1 MRNCYVKV
9 GISKDTGRKYY
20 ALVVEYC
27 GGERKMFFFSKKVD
41 FLSLLNLSPSEFDA
55 LDVGDYE
62 IK

>member
-1 MRNCYVKV
+1 MRNCYVRIGV
-9 GISKDTGRKYY
+9 SKDTGRKYY
-20 ALVVEYC
+20 ALVVEYR

-55 LDVGDYE
+55 LDVRDYE

>member
-1 MRNCYVKV
+1 MRNCYVRV

-20 ALVVEYC
+20 ALVVEYS
-27 GGERKMFFFSKKVD
+27 GGSRKMFFFSKKVD

-55 LDVGDYE
+55 LEVGDYE

>member
-1 MRNCYVKV
+1 MKSCYVRIGV
-9 GISKDTGRKYY
+9 SKDTGRKYC

-27 GGERKMFFFSKKVD
+27 GGARKMFFFSKKVD

-55 LDVGDYE
+55 LDVGDYD

>member
-1 MRNCYVKV
+1 MSNCYVKV

-41 FLSLLNLSPSEFDA
+41 FLTLLNLSPSEFDA
-55 LDVGDYE
+55 LDVGDYAIE
-62 IK
+62 

>member
-20 ALVVEYC
+20 ALVVEYSE
-27 GGERKMFFFSKKVD
+27 GKRKMYFFSKKVD
-41 FLSLLNLSPSEFDA
+41 FLSLLNLTPSEFEA
-55 LDVGDYE
+55 LEVGDYE

>member
-9 GISKDTGRKYY
+9 GISKDSGRKYY
-20 ALVVEYC
+20 ALVVEY
-27 GGERKMFFFSKKVD
+27 GDGARKMFFFSKKLD

>member
-27 GGERKMFFFSKKVD
+27 GGARKMFFFSKKVD
-41 FLSLLNLSPSEFDA
+41 FLSLLNLSPSDFDA
-55 LDVGDYE
+55 LEVGEYE

>member
-20 ALVVEYC
+20 ALVVEFN
-27 GGERKMFFFSKKVD
+27 GGARKMFFFSKKVD

-55 LDVGDYE
+55 LEVGDYE

>member
-20 ALVVEYC
+20 ALVVEFC
-27 GGERKMFFFSKKVD
+27 EGKRKMYFFSKKVD

-55 LDVGDYE
+55 LEVGEYE
-62 IK
+62 IE

>member
-1 MRNCYVKV
+1 MRNCYVKI
-9 GISKDTGRKYY
+9 GFSKDTGRKYY

-41 FLSLLNLSPSEFDA
+41 FLCLLNLSPLEFDA